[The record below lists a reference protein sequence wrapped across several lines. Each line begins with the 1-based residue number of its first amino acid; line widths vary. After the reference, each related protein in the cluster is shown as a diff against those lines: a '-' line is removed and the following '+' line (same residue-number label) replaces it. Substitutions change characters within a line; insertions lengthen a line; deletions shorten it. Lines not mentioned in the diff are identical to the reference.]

1 MDQTQPTILNGT
13 FNCSKRLD
21 DQDEA
26 TLRSLLALD
35 ISSCKSLNA
44 CLFAC
49 FQRSLSEI
57 RFCRA
62 FSISNPLRGCF
73 SDWEHYFGGA
83 GTRCFC

>member
-1 MDQTQPTILNGT
+1 MDQTQPTMLNGT

-44 CLFAC
+44 CLFAY

-62 FSISNPLRGCF
+62 FSACRSSLGKP
-73 SDWEHYFGGA
+73 S
-83 GTRCFC
+83 